1 MSAKRSRVALWFGLA
16 LGLIVLLAAA
26 PVISVFLAA
35 GISDALGCTLNEG
48 GSSPCSLMGIDL
60 GNTLSAMFIFGWLAI
75 DTLPLGAVAFLI
87 WLVAAVITFIISWYR
102 RRRRATA

>member
-1 MSAKRSRVALWFGLA
+1 MSAKRHRTVFWFGVALGV
-16 LGLIVLLAAA
+16 IVLLAAA

-35 GISDALGCTLNEG
+35 GISNLLGCALNEG
-48 GSSPCSLMGIDL
+48 GGSPCQLMGIDL

-75 DTLPLGAVAFLI
+75 DTLPLGAAAFLL
-87 WLVAAVITFIISWYR
+87 WLVVAVIAFIVSWYR